1 METLTYVTLA
11 TSKDKT
17 RHNLTKVYRD
27 SDKLIA
33 TDGHRMHWIEGLPHT
48 AGAYLDGSTDCQ
60 FPDYSQVMPKGK
72 PVHVFTMFPH
82 VNTKNVLGALLKLVE
97 CHDKASKT
105 VELRSSG
112 ATMTLAIPNP
122 EDIIGSVKLSGTLEE
137 NAPCGGIV
145 LGVNLAYLIDAIAP
159 ALKDKSPTSF
169 FTLEFRSEFEPIK
182 VRCHVAG
189 QDYHAIVMPVRL

>member
-17 RHNLTKVYRD
+17 RYNLTKAYRD

-48 AGAYLDGSTDCQ
+48 AGAYLDGSTDCE
-60 FPDYSQVMPKGK
+60 FPDYSQVMPKGSPK
-72 PVHVFTMFPH
+72 HAFTMFPH
-82 VNTKNVLGALLKLVE
+82 ANTHKVLGALLKLVE
-97 CHDKASKT
+97 CHDKRKT

-112 ATMTLAIPNP
+112 ATMMLAIPNP
-122 EDIIGSVKLSGTLEE
+122 DDIIGSVKLSGVLEE

-145 LGVNLAYLIDAIAP
+145 LGVNLAYLIDAISP
-159 ALKDKSPTSF
+159 ALKAKSSTAF
-169 FTLEFRSEFEPIK
+169 FTLEFRSEFELIK